1 MFSFGSFCSNNVSQ
15 GFSRV
20 DIFIFTVLKYFL
32 RLSAPDKLDKKQCES
47 DPIILPT
54 NYNPLALLDQLESC
68 INFDI
73 KSLHAMPKEM
83 ESKVNNIVLFS
94 SFVVVL
100 YMSYIQLISEFS
112 CVLHPAI

>member
-1 MFSFGSFCSNNVSQ
+1 MEEVIRCFPLVVFLLLNVSK
-15 GFSRV
+15 GFSKV
-20 DIFIFTVLKYFL
+20 KYFH

-68 INFDI
+68 INFDM

-83 ESKVNNIVLFS
+83 ESKV
-94 SFVVVL
+94 
-100 YMSYIQLISEFS
+100 
-112 CVLHPAI
+112 